1 MKKDTK
7 QDMNHSRN
15 KMKRFPLILN
25 LNRNEI
31 VAGYQQRL
39 HVTYSGQIVSGLY
52 AGIEADMTTHSPQ
65 CMVECVLLFV
75 LVFCVV
81 FLFCLSSSCL
91 VYSLLPV
98 SLDYPLLV
106 VPKTNTNNTIRLQFS
121 YKQHSR
127 RTEHRTRE

>member
-1 MKKDTK
+1 VFTPTPCFWWVLCC
-7 QDMNHSRN
+7 SS
-15 KMKRFPLILN
+15 FLVFCFSLWILVVFV
-25 LNRNEI
+25 LCI
-31 VAGYQQRL
+31 VYL
-39 HVTYSGQIVSGLY
+39 
-52 AGIEADMTTHSPQ
+52 GIEADMTTHSPQ

-91 VYSLLPV
+91 VYSMLPV